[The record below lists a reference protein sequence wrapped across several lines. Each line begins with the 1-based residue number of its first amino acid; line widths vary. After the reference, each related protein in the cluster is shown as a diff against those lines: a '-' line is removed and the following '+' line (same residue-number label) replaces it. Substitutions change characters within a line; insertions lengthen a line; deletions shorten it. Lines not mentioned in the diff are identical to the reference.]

1 MADKLRK
8 IEIGFDG
15 GQVIAARVSED
26 ALASL
31 EKALP
36 TAGWHTLDAEDE
48 SVEVNLAKV
57 VFVRRAGDGTK
68 IGF

>member
-15 GQVIAARVSED
+15 GQVVAVRVSDD
-26 ALASL
+26 ALSAL

-36 TAGWHTLDAEDE
+36 AAGWHTLEAEDE
-48 SVEVNLAKV
+48 TVEVQLAKV
-57 VFVRRAGDGTK
+57 VFVRKSGDGAK